1 MCLEKERKKE
11 RKRERER
18 EKMREGVEYPPAIN
32 IAINDFFRFYIYKKI
47 FNIPSPVG
55 KGKITLFTCGE
66 IFPLIGPFYVYDNFI
81 GNKWTINCHCC
92 KK

>member
-55 KGKITLFTCGE
+55 KGENHIIHMWRDFSLNRSV
-66 IFPLIGPFYVYDNFI
+66 LRL
-81 GNKWTINCHCC
+81 
-92 KK
+92 